1 MDTRGTTSAWR
12 DCNFREIDGI
22 ILYCSATELYYPH
35 GAFLSWVPQ
44 VNNVKSRFTQNR
56 YQEYL
61 INDEKVFLIKGGSNW
76 EIKYVSTLEEL
87 KKDEMLFGMIMLE
100 RAKKSKMPWHLVK
113 ITKNIASDFEA
124 LEILAEIKKIAKGV
138 TQKQTFALRSLDLEL
153 RLKTLEIVLG
163 EKIWNRLKD
172 VLIDNEKLSRF
183 LAYYLAFKGEV
194 EKKDLDKQCHIP
206 NPIFIGYL
214 EEYVHNIRMRALQ
227 VDVPQPILELT
238 IGIDSNDEAIEVL
251 NEIKNTATNGYLY
264 ATEAL
269 SIKSPDAKKRN
280 EALEKIFRGKVWD
293 SIKEQVLNNDNLS
306 YFLAYYLRCKGRI
319 H

>member
-22 ILYCSATELYYPH
+22 ILYCSATELYYPN

-44 VNNVKSRFTQNR
+44 VNNVKARFSQNR

-61 INDEKVFLIKGGSNW
+61 INDEMVFLIKGGSNW

-87 KKDEMLFGMIMLE
+87 KKDEMLFGTIMLE
-100 RAKKSKMPWHLVK
+100 RAKRSKMPWHLVK
-113 ITKNIASDFEA
+113 ITKNIASDVEA
-124 LEILAEIKKIAKGV
+124 LEILSEIKKIAKRV
-138 TQKQTFALRSLDLEL
+138 TPKQTFALRSLDLEL

-163 EKIWNRLKD
+163 EKIWNKLKE

-194 EKKDLDKQCHIP
+194 KKEDLDKQCHIP
-206 NPIFIGYL
+206 NPKFIGYL
-214 EEYVHNIRMRALQ
+214 EEYVHNVRMRALQ
-227 VDVPQPILELT
+227 VDVPKPILELT
-238 IGIDSNDEAIEVL
+238 INIDSNEEAIEIL
-251 NEIKNTATNGYLY
+251 REIKDTATSGYLY
-264 ATEAL
+264 ATETSKL
-269 SIKSPDAKKRN
+269 KSTDSKKRN
-280 EALEKIFRGKVWD
+280 ELLEKIFRGKVWD
-293 SIKEQVLNNDNLS
+293 GIKEQVLGNDNLS